1 MTSELIALISIPA
14 AFAYAWEI
22 TRMSGFTIYLLM
34 APLLAVASGLV
45 IFWLT
50 GWLDQREEPR
60 PRAAE

>member
-14 AFAYAWEI
+14 VFAYAWQI
-22 TRMSGFTIYLLM
+22 ARMSGFTIYLLM

-50 GWLDQREEPR
+50 GWLDRRDER
-60 PRAAE
+60 RHRAAE